1 MFQFLNNEYSNSRD
15 SIVSKNEETY
25 LGHITE
31 VNYGTGSYERAVLSS
46 MSN

>member
-1 MFQFLNNEYSNSRD
+1 MFQFLNNEHLE
-15 SIVSKNEETY
+15 SIVNKNETY

-31 VNYGTGSYERAVLSS
+31 VNYGTGSYERTVLSS